1 MIQDRYNAM
10 FKRLDDDNAGAF
22 VPFVMLG
29 DPNFNASLSLIKTMI
44 DNGADALELGLPYSD
59 PIADGPTIQRAAI
72 RALAD
77 DITPQRCFEL
87 ITNIRAYA
95 PDIPIGLLIYSNLV
109 LASGIEHFY
118 QQAQQSG
125 VDSVLIAD
133 IPQREAQRFV
143 DVARAHHIHQVMIA
157 PPNASEETI
166 KGIAKLS
173 SGYTYLLGRAGVTGA
188 ETKAN
193 IAIPDIVKRL
203 TEYQVAPPII
213 GFGISTP
220 EQVKNAIE
228 AGAAGAIA
236 GSATVALIEQHQHDL
251 TALNDAL
258 SDYVT
263 SMKAATIKT

>member
-1 MIQDRYNAM
+1 MMQDRYNAM
-10 FKRLDDDNAGAF
+10 FERLEKQHAGAF

-29 DPNFNASLSLIKTMI
+29 DPNFETSLSVIKTMI
-44 DNGADALELGLPYSD
+44 DNGADALELGFPYSD

-77 DITPQRCFEL
+77 GMTPQRCFEL
-87 ITNIRAYA
+87 IANIRAYA

-109 LASGIEHFY
+109 LAAGLAHFY
-118 QQAQQSG
+118 QQAHESG

-143 DVARAHHIHQVMIA
+143 DIARAHHIHQVMIA

-166 KGIAKLS
+166 KGIAELS

-193 IAIPDIVKRL
+193 VPIAEIVKRL
-203 TEYQVAPPII
+203 TEYRVAPPII
-213 GFGISTP
+213 GFGISSP
-220 EQVKNAIE
+220 DQVKTAIE

-251 TALNDAL
+251 GELTEAI
-258 SDYVT
+258 SQYVT
-263 SMKAATIKT
+263 DMKAATIKR